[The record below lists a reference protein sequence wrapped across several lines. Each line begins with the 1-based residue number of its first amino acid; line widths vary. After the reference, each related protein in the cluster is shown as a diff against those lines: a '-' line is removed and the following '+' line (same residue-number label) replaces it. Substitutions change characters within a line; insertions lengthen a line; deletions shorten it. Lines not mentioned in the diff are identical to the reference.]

1 MKNPLMG
8 QISAEGRNEER
19 GGMQIKALLRG
30 LAASLLLVVVL
41 SFALA
46 AAYCFTSLS
55 APAAHLMRLGVLLL
69 SALAGGF
76 LAAKSAG
83 SRGMLHGLLL
93 GALLLLLLVIYNM
106 LGGTGGVSGLTLAVK
121 ALLML
126 AGGGIGGIL
135 GII

>member
-1 MKNPLMG
+1 MQLGMLL
-8 QISAEGRNEER
+8 ISA
-19 GGMQIKALLRG
+19 LL
-30 LAASLLLVVVL
+30 
-41 SFALA
+41 
-46 AAYCFTSLS
+46 
-55 APAAHLMRLGVLLL
+55 
-69 SALAGGF
+69 GGF

-93 GALLLLLLVIYNM
+93 GALLLLLLVIYSM
-106 LGGTGGVSGLTLAVK
+106 FGSSGGGISGLTFAVK